1 MEDSR
6 LPPTPLPEG
15 LQPPFAP
22 LYRLY
27 GLCTLQRLPV
37 TSHPLLPRAESG
49 VSWVEAN
56 ECGRPQNGLRGGGG
70 SRRAVTAPS
79 WGLCFFNTRFRMRN
93 VLLRPVKLWRI
104 RFRTGNQNKFFTQH
118 IINLRNSQP
127 QDGMAIGLDG
137 SKMGIW
143 KSISNS

>member
-1 MEDSR
+1 MHTAEAACD
-6 LPPTPLPEG
+6 
-15 LQPPFAP
+15 
-22 LYRLY
+22 
-27 GLCTLQRLPV
+27 V
-37 TSHPLLPRAESG
+37 TSSASEGGKRGEL
-49 VSWVEAN
+49 
-56 ECGRPQNGLRGGGG
+56 GGGERVRETAKRVAPRRRRRRREQKG
-70 SRRAVTAPS
+70 SNCPKL
-79 WGLCFFNTRFRMRN
+79 GLCFFNTRFRMRN
-93 VLLRPVKLWRI
+93 VLLRPVKLWRT